1 MAAYASTAVL
11 RCPMNDQP
19 AAQARPSNTGLVV
32 IAEVV
37 LLIVVALIALSFG
50 RRNSA
55 AAQLS
60 PIRSTAT
67 TPANTSQPLQTVT
80 FAELNAD
87 PAAFLNHS
95 IQVSG
100 SFMPLPANLCTRFS
114 GPDFRWALIAE
125 NLQLDALGFERLI
138 GLLNQGTEMTV
149 EGIWRLYEGPLGC
162 GKGPARGTSWYL
174 QVQRI
179 VQPNP
184 LVSAGGAG
192 GLNIQNADP
201 GLPSLL
207 PTVPPTATP
216 QPTLEP
222 TATLEVLP
230 TVPPVIGEAT
240 ATATLAGSG
249 TAVPVGSAT
258 PGLATATTD
267 PAFTPGSNTPIPSVT
282 PGGPTPPGGATAT
295 PATPLPATATQSSG
309 GYPAPA
315 TPTQDPDP
323 YP

>member
-1 MAAYASTAVL
+1 
-11 RCPMNDQP
+11 MNDQP
-19 AAQARPSNTGLVV
+19 ATEAHSSNTGLFV
-32 IAEVV
+32 ITEIV
-37 LLIVVALIALSFG
+37 LLIVVALIAVSVG
-50 RRNSA
+50 RRNA
-55 AAQLS
+55 AAVQLF
-60 PIRSTAT
+60 PIRPTAT
-67 TPANTSQPLQTVT
+67 TSASAGQPLQIVT
-80 FAELNAD
+80 FEELNAD

-100 SFMPLPANLCTRFS
+100 SFMPLPTPPCARYS
-114 GPDFRWALIAE
+114 GPDFRWALIAD
-125 NLQLDALGFERLI
+125 NLQLDALGFERLL
-138 GLLNQGTEMTV
+138 GLLTQGTEMTV

-162 GKGPARGTSWYL
+162 GKGPARGTAWYL

-184 LVSAGGAG
+184 LVSTGGTG
-192 GLNIQNADP
+192 GLAIQNADP

-216 QPTLEP
+216 PATLEP
-222 TATLEVLP
+222 TATVEELP

-249 TAVPVGSAT
+249 TAMPVGSVT
-258 PGLATATTD
+258 PAVATATTD
-267 PAFTPGSNTPIPSVT
+267 PAFTPDSNTPTPSIT

-309 GYPAPA
+309 GYPGPA
-315 TPTQDPDP
+315 TSTPDP
-323 YP
+323 GPYP